1 MPAAEAPTA
10 RRRLLPWALAA
21 GAAAAAVLVAL
32 LGAVAALVGGELGCL
47 GGGGGDAQ
55 QPPSPAALREIPP
68 DRLRLYREAGRR
80 FRIDWAFLASIGA
93 QECGHGACRGVNS
106 SGCAGPMQ
114 IGVGGACGNI
124 WDRYKVDGDGD
135 ARTDVNDPGDAVFTA
150 ARILRQAK
158 GAPPTG
164 GSHAAYRR
172 AACSYYGACSDASV
186 PYADQVM
193 ARALAYGF
201 GGRGAPAPT
210 YLRQDPAVSVSAG
223 GCSAAGAPSRLGGAR
238 RAFAPRRLVVLP
250 ADVTTG
256 GSELCDARI
265 AGDVTLLAR
274 RFGVLVTDCY
284 SPSGHAADG
293 EHPLGAAADVVP
305 RGGDWSRTLRLAR
318 ALGWER
324 SCALSG
330 LRPECADPP
339 FRFIG
344 YNGFPNHGDPLNC
357 VPCAGG
363 PHLHL
368 SWQTSA
374 SPGQPD
380 NRARYRY
387 EPAEWIE
394 VLARPED
401 GEETPPEPRE
411 RARLR
416 RRLAAPATRPNRVA
430 VVSSTGQVG
439 KTPVALLASWVA
451 RRPRGDRT
459 DSERLGLAVAEG
471 LS

>member
-1 MPAAEAPTA
+1 
-10 RRRLLPWALAA
+10 LLA
-21 GAAAAAVLVAL
+21 
-32 LGAVAALVGGELGCL
+32 
-47 GGGGGDAQ
+47 
-55 QPPSPAALREIPP
+55 
-68 DRLRLYREAGRR
+68 
-80 FRIDWAFLASIGA
+80 
-93 QECGHGACRGVNS
+93 
-106 SGCAGPMQ
+106 
-114 IGVGGACGNI
+114 
-124 WDRYKVDGDGD
+124 
-135 ARTDVNDPGDAVFTA
+135 
-150 ARILRQAK
+150 
-158 GAPPTG
+158 
-164 GSHAAYRR
+164 
-172 AACSYYGACSDASV
+172 
-186 PYADQVM
+186 
-193 ARALAYGF
+193 
-201 GGRGAPAPT
+201 
-210 YLRQDPAVSVSAG
+210 
-223 GCSAAGAPSRLGGAR
+223 
-238 RAFAPRRLVVLP
+238 LP

-265 AGDVTLLAR
+265 ASDVTLLAR
-274 RFGVLVTDCY
+274 RFGVLVTGCY

-305 RGGDWSRTLRLAR
+305 RGGDWSLTLRLAR

-394 VLARPED
+394 VLARREVRE
-401 GEETPPEPRE
+401 GTPPEPRE

-416 RRLAAPATRPNRVA
+416 RRLAAGAPRANRVA
-430 VVSSTGQVG
+430 VIASTGQVG
-439 KTPVALLASWVA
+439 KTPVALLASWVD
-451 RRPRGDRT
+451 RRPPADRT
-459 DSERLGLAVAEG
+459 DGERLGLAVAEG